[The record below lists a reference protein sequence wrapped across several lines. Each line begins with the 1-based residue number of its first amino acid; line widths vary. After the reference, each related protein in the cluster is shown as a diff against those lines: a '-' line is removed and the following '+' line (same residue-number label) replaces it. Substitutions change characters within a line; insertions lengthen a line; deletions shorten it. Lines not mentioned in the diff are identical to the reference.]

1 MVEES
6 LFDTS
11 ADWFSLTWFDPS
23 TLRNFE
29 WENPIYLQLLWIVPL
44 ILLIK
49 WFISRL
55 RNNALSLSLPK
66 KSFKQDWLTLL
77 RWVPASMLAATV
89 ALLII
94 ALARPQKTNER
105 VDRWTE
111 GIDIMLVADISE
123 SMLIEDFR
131 PNRLEA
137 AKSTALDFI
146 SGRFQDRIGIVVFSG
161 DAFSLA
167 PLTTDYKL
175 LKDLIE
181 TIDYRMI
188 DNRGTAIGS
197 ALAVATNRM
206 RESDSKSKVMILLSD
221 GDNTAGNIEP
231 IVAAELAAAYNIK
244 IYTIAIG
251 KEGRV
256 PFGTDIFGRQQF
268 IENSLDETTLRKIA
282 QIGGG
287 QFYRASN
294 NTALQKIF
302 DEIDAF
308 EKVEIKESR
317 YKDTKD
323 FYRYYLYWSA
333 LFLGLYLLLRAS
345 FLNNFLID

>member
-231 IVAAELAAAYNIK
+231 IVAAELAAA
-244 IYTIAIG
+244 
-251 KEGRV
+251 
-256 PFGTDIFGRQQF
+256 
-268 IENSLDETTLRKIA
+268 
-282 QIGGG
+282 
-287 QFYRASN
+287 
-294 NTALQKIF
+294 
-302 DEIDAF
+302 
-308 EKVEIKESR
+308 
-317 YKDTKD
+317 
-323 FYRYYLYWSA
+323 
-333 LFLGLYLLLRAS
+333 
-345 FLNNFLID
+345 